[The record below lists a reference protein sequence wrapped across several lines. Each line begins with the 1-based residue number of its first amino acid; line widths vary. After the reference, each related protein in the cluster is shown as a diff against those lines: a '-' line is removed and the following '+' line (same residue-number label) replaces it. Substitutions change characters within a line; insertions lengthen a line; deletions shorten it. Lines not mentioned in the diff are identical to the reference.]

1 MLPNMSYAGS
11 ELPDTDIVA
20 EVKACYMSIEMD
32 DSHLENT
39 TTAAESQNKPE
50 QRDNTADTQHAAED
64 AAYATHHLVAQAQW
78 QGFEEVELQRI
89 DERYYTQVL
98 YESLFIALIGVI
110 IASLATILPGVLS
123 VTYVILVI
131 TAVLLLMFAIGYL
144 SHRQAQKLGYG
155 VCEHEFLMEKG
166 LWWHKRISLPYSR
179 LQHVSL
185 SQGPLQRHFNLFT
198 LKCFSAGSGSA
209 EIELP
214 GIEQHTAEHLR
225 QHLLAQA
232 AKAHL
237 TDPQQ
242 ADTELSDDQTEVIDR
257 TDELAAAQLTIKE
270 VNLQQADIEKS
281 DTQTAVSD
289 CTDELATK
297 SSAVKEPEAR
307 HEQ

>member
-1 MLPNMSYAGS
+1 
-11 ELPDTDIVA
+11 
-20 EVKACYMSIEMD
+20 MD

-39 TTAAESQNKPE
+39 TSEAESHSKVEPLE
-50 QRDNTADTQHAAED
+50 KTADTQQAA
-64 AAYATHHLVAQAQW
+64 AHRAYATHHLIPQAQW
-78 QGFEEVELQRI
+78 QGFEDVKLQKI

-98 YESLFIALIGVI
+98 YESLFIAFIGVI
-110 IASLATILPGVLS
+110 VASLATILPGVLS

-144 SHRQAQKLGYG
+144 RHRQAQKLGYG

-166 LWWHKRISLPYSR
+166 LWWHKRTSLPYSR

-214 GIEQHTAEHLR
+214 GIEQHTAENLR

-237 TDPQQ
+237 TDPLQ
-242 ADTELSDDQTEVIDR
+242 ADTELSDDQTAVLNSA
-257 TDELAAAQLTIKE
+257 DELITKQSATKE
-270 VNLQQADIEKS
+270 DHLQQADIENS
-281 DTQTAVSD
+281 DKLTEVSG

-297 SSAVKEPEAR
+297 QSVAKETGAR
-307 HEQ
+307 DEQ

>member
-1 MLPNMSYAGS
+1 
-11 ELPDTDIVA
+11 
-20 EVKACYMSIEMD
+20 MD

-39 TTAAESQNKPE
+39 SSPVESHSQAEQ
-50 QRDNTADTQHAAED
+50 ADVHKDGEHAS
-64 AAYATHHLVAQAQW
+64 YASHHLVTQAQW
-78 QGFEEVELQRI
+78 QGFEDVKLQKI

-98 YESLFIALIGVI
+98 YESLFIALIGVTV
-110 IASLATILPGVLS
+110 ASLATILPGVLS

-166 LWWHKRISLPYSR
+166 LWWHKRTSLPYSR

-242 ADTELSDDQTEVIDR
+242 ADTELNDDQTEVLNSA
-257 TDELAAAQLTIKE
+257 DELITEQSATKE
-270 VNLQQADIEKS
+270 DHLQQANIEQNEKL
-281 DTQTAVSD
+281 TEVSD
-289 CTDELATK
+289 SNDELATK
-297 SSAVKEPEAR
+297 LPAVTETEAEAEAR

>member
-1 MLPNMSYAGS
+1 MSPTG
-11 ELPDTDIVA
+11 EGLLDTDIVD
-20 EVKACYMSIEMD
+20 KDNTCYMSNEMD
-32 DSHLENT
+32 DSQLENVT
-39 TTAAESQNKPE
+39 TSTNSPSKAEQQNSAVDGLATE
-50 QRDNTADTQHAAED
+50 TGNTESTEN
-64 AAYATHHLVAQAQW
+64 THSAHSLVPQAQW

-98 YESLFIALIGVI
+98 YESLFIALIGFIV
-110 IASLATILPGVLS
+110 ASLATILPGALS
-123 VTYVILVI
+123 VTYVILII

-166 LWWHKRISLPYSR
+166 LWWHKRTSLPYSR

-185 SQGPLQRHFNLFT
+185 SQGPLERHFNLFT

-214 GIEQHTAEHLR
+214 GIEQQTAEHLR

-242 ADTELSDDQTEVIDR
+242 TDTELSDDQPDVLNSLDGLISE
-257 TDELAAAQLTIKE
+257 
-270 VNLQQADIEKS
+270 QADIEQN
-281 DTQTAVSD
+281 DTQTEVSD
-289 CTDELATK
+289 DTDELATK
-297 SSAVKEPEAR
+297 PSAIKESEAR

>member
-1 MLPNMSYAGS
+1 M
-11 ELPDTDIVA
+11 
-20 EVKACYMSIEMD
+20 
-32 DSHLENT
+32 
-39 TTAAESQNKPE
+39 
-50 QRDNTADTQHAAED
+50 
-64 AAYATHHLVAQAQW
+64 
-78 QGFEEVELQRI
+78 
-89 DERYYTQVL
+89 
-98 YESLFIALIGVI
+98 
-110 IASLATILPGVLS
+110 
-123 VTYVILVI
+123 
-131 TAVLLLMFAIGYL
+131 
-144 SHRQAQKLGYG
+144 
-155 VCEHEFLMEKG
+155 
-166 LWWHKRISLPYSR
+166 
-179 LQHVSL
+179 SL

-289 CTDELATK
+289 CTDEFATK

>member
-1 MLPNMSYAGS
+1 MSN
-11 ELPDTDIVA
+11 
-20 EVKACYMSIEMD
+20 EMD

-39 TTAAESQNKPE
+39 TAAESQNRAE
-50 QRDNTADTQHAAED
+50 QPDNTASTQQAVEHAANT
-64 AAYATHHLVAQAQW
+64 THQLVAQAQW
-78 QGFEEVELQRI
+78 QGFEEVELQKV

-98 YESLFIALIGVI
+98 YESLFIALIGFI
-110 IASLATILPGVLS
+110 IASLATILPGALS

-131 TAVLLLMFAIGYL
+131 TAVLLLMFTIGYL
-144 SHRQAQKLGYG
+144 RHRQAQKLGYG

-166 LWWHKRISLPYSR
+166 LWWHKRTSLPYSR

-185 SQGPLQRHFNLFT
+185 SQGPLERHFNLFT

-214 GIEQHTAEHLR
+214 GIEQQTAEHLR

-242 ADTELSDDQTEVIDR
+242 AELSDDQTEALNSADGLM
-257 TDELAAAQLTIKE
+257 TELSATNE
-270 VNLQQADIEKS
+270 VDLQQTDIEHNV
-281 DTQTAVSD
+281 TQTEVPDS
-289 CTDELATK
+289 TDELATK
-297 SSAVKEPEAR
+297 PSAIKEPEAR